1 MKMRNQIKMFQTK
14 ETEKSLETSPNE
26 TELCDFPYRE
36 LEIALIKMDNE
47 VVGKSLFNSSIKV
60 KDKSIFKNYT

>member
-1 MKMRNQIKMFQTK
+1 MKQF
-14 ETEKSLETSPNE
+14 
-26 TELCDFPYRE
+26 CDFPYRE